1 MTQRHLL
8 RENSAAGSQRA
19 PTAQSH
25 PAARQQPIV
34 RLQSIIGNQAVH
46 RLLIQREASGERASP
61 EEEARRAI
69 VGLIESEDR
78 YITRTLEHI
87 EFALQPQERERKLP
101 LIQSVKNFHQITGVL
116 SFEMIAMLQKGIEPV
131 PIGAEHMASLF
142 NLLRKRV
149 SNIEDMT
156 EGLKNPR
163 EWYNNHLKK
172 LQGFTGF

>member
-8 RENSAAGSQRA
+8 RGNSAAGSQRT
-19 PTAQSH
+19 PTAQPH
-25 PAARQQPIV
+25 VAARQQPIV
-34 RLQSIIGNQAVH
+34 RLQSIIGNQAVQ
-46 RLLIQREASGERASP
+46 RLLIQRDASDKNESPDERAK
-61 EEEARRAI
+61 RAI
-69 VGLIESEDR
+69 LDLIDSEDR

-87 EFALQPQERERKLP
+87 EFALPPQERERKLS
-101 LIQSVKNFHQITGVL
+101 LIQSVKKFHQVTGIL
-116 SFEMIAMLQKGIEPV
+116 SFEMIAMLQKGVEPV

-149 SNIEDMT
+149 SNIEAMT

-172 LQGFTGF
+172 LQGITW